1 MMLVFLQLLL
11 RQREHLFAHQRWHR
25 DLNPLRAWP
34 LVSTN
39 VAAWQGFPLTKRPR
53 DALSGPLLG
62 FAIARRS
69 PIRGIAQHAPNRGPL
84 PPALACPC
92 CNLPFIQ

>member
-1 MMLVFLQLLL
+1 MLILFQLLL
-11 RQREHLFAHQRWHR
+11 RQRERLFAHQRWHR

-39 VAAWQGFPLTKRPR
+39 VVARLNFPLTERTR
-53 DALSGPLLG
+53 DALPGPLLG
-62 FAIARRS
+62 LAVARRS

-84 PPALACPC
+84 PAALARPC